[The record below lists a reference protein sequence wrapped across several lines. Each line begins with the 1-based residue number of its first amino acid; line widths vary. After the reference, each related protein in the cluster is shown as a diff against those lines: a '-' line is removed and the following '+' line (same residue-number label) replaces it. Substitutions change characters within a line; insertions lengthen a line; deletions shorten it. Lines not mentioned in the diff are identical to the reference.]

1 MRLKRKTRPSPCH
14 PVTLPQ
20 PRMPPLDQ
28 QPEEDPRSGP
38 IAIIGAGVAGLI
50 TAHTLLRDGFTDVQI
65 LTRDAQVGGVWA
77 RDRIYPGLYLN
88 NVHGEYRF
96 SALEMP
102 PPSVEGGR
110 LTGDD
115 MANYMATFASKF
127 LRGKIQHN
135 IEVSNIR
142 RHTSRKGW
150 YLDALNL
157 ETGIREPR
165 EYARLVL
172 CTGGCSSP
180 CIPTELSPE
189 AVVASGFK
197 GLVFQSAN
205 FGTVIDDLIA
215 STVTA
220 EDASDPGTVVVVGGG
235 KSAQDVCSY
244 IANEGR
250 SVTIVCPN
258 LDAFTA
264 GPKPLPEFIR
274 KSRLLSLFSPHI
286 HLRTFLERFLHTT
299 WLGKKI
305 VDFVWRGLADSS
317 FRAAG
322 IPAKSSLRNTV
333 SPFWH
338 VRVNDE
344 GVPRANGFHAL
355 VLAGKIDVVTPARV
369 RGFGDDRRSVI
380 LDDGR
385 LIRAD
390 AVVLATGYQSSW
402 SSIFGDETMEELGLN
417 PYLAAN
423 TTTVYQWDYT
433 TLKDSPPLHPG
444 AQRWSSSLYRG
455 LVPARNIANR
465 DFAVNGA
472 CVSPN
477 NGYTVEVASH
487 WISSYFLGDRM
498 RIPMTPETAF
508 AETERAAAWL
518 KRRYPE
524 IPTAL
529 NVSHTGYLAFWT
541 WPQHVDDLLEDMGL
555 RVMRGGGNMFTWP
568 FKIIDLDEIKQLK
581 EERDERRAA
590 MLIISKTPV

>member
-1 MRLKRKTRPSPCH
+1 MPSP
-14 PVTLPQ
+14 
-20 PRMPPLDQ
+20 DQ
-28 QPEEDPRSGP
+28 DPRSGS

-102 PPSVEGGR
+102 PPTAEGGR
-110 LTGDD
+110 LIGDD
-115 MANYMATFASKF
+115 MANYMATFASNF
-127 LRGKIQHN
+127 SQGKIQYS

-142 RHTSRKGW
+142 RHISGQGW
-150 YLDALNL
+150 QLDALNL
-157 ETGIREPR
+157 ESGVKELR
-165 EYARLVL
+165 EYARVVL
-172 CTGGCSSP
+172 CTGGCSLP
-180 CIPTELSPE
+180 YIPPELSRE
-189 AVVASGFK
+189 AAAASSFK
-197 GLVFQSAN
+197 GLVFHSAN
-205 FGTVIDDLIA
+205 FSSMIDDLNA
-215 STVTA
+215 STAAVE
-220 EDASDPGTVVVVGGG
+220 EDATDPQTVVVVGGG
-235 KSAQDVCSY
+235 KSAQDICSY

-250 SVTIVCPN
+250 PVTMVCPN

-264 GPKPLPEFIR
+264 GPKSLPDFIR

-305 VDFVWRGLADSS
+305 VDFVWRGLANSS
-317 FRAAG
+317 FHAAG
-322 IPAKSSLRNTV
+322 IPANSSLRNTV

-355 VLAGKIDVVTPARV
+355 VLAGKIEVVTPARV
-369 RGFGDDRRSVI
+369 RRFCDDGRSVI

-385 LIRAD
+385 LIHAH

-417 PYLAAN
+417 PYLATN
-423 TTTVYQWDYT
+423 TRAIHQWDYT
-433 TLKDSPPLHPG
+433 TLKDAPPLHPD

-487 WISSYFLGDRM
+487 WISSYFLRDKM
-498 RIPMTPETAF
+498 HIPRTPEIAF
-508 AETERAAAWL
+508 AETERAATWL

-524 IPTAL
+524 IPTAS
-529 NVSHTGYLAFWT
+529 NVSHTGYLAFWS

-555 RVMRGGGNMFTWP
+555 RTMRGGGNMFTWP
-568 FKIIDLDEIKQLK
+568 FKTIDLDEIKQLK
-581 EERDERRAA
+581 EERDERRAT
-590 MLIISKTPV
+590 MLSPSASERQS